1 MLTPP
6 LGRYVVH
13 VATDRVEH
21 RGHCGPSP
29 KSQYVHSKMFLTVAL
44 LKTKTRL
51 IPLTL
56 YVHEFDADTLKTSYI
71 KKSIIAKIDMNE
83 CQTDEASYHQSGKYG
98 DTKYKISR
106 QHPSILDS

>member
-1 MLTPP
+1 
-6 LGRYVVH
+6 
-13 VATDRVEH
+13 
-21 RGHCGPSP
+21 
-29 KSQYVHSKMFLTVAL
+29 MFLTVAL

-71 KKSIIAKIDMNE
+71 KKSVIAKIDMNE

-106 QHPSILDS
+106 IAHAKHEVFTETSLRFTYLPPNTHDDRILRVKAF